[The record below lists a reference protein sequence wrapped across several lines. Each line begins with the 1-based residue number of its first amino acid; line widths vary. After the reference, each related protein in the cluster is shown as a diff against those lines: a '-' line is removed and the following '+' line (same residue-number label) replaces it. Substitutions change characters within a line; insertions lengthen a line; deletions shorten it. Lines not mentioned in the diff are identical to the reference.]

1 MHFQSFI
8 PKLCVISHTHQE
20 LNLSHLH
27 ITSFKPWFKRPF
39 FQRDLGIGYVT
50 QRPNKH
56 KQRPFEEHEVFLET
70 PKSLKKELW
79 SIFSGVK
86 SMHHPKRIIREQ
98 IIHKFMINDS

>member
-1 MHFQSFI
+1 MVFPLLAEASESKNKNDKKQENTMHFQSFI

-56 KQRPFEEHEVFLET
+56 KQCPFEEHEVFLET
-70 PKSLKKELW
+70 PKSLK
-79 SIFSGVK
+79 
-86 SMHHPKRIIREQ
+86 
-98 IIHKFMINDS
+98 